1 MSLKVSRNI
10 NYSAVSI
17 YKLCCKDVAV
27 QEIYVGHTTNFKS
40 RKSRHKSTCTN
51 ELDRDH
57 DIYLYQFIRAHGHW
71 CNWSMI
77 EIARLEC
84 LDKRDAETKERGYI
98 ESLGAELNK
107 IIPTRTHEEYRD
119 SHVEETIERGKK
131 YYEDNREVKIEQS
144 KEYYANNT
152 EKVSARRK
160 VFYENNKEKLAEV
173 YKKYCADNR
182 EHIRIKSKEYYA
194 ANVEKIAL
202 KDKLYRENNAE
213 KIAKYQREYKLR
225 KKLEKAAEALE
236 KASEALETSQ
246 MALEDL

>member
-1 MSLKVSRNI
+1 MSLKVTRDI

-17 YKLCCKDVAV
+17 YKLCCKDVEV
-27 QEIYVGHTTNFKS
+27 QEIYVGHTTNFKN
-40 RKSRHKSTCTN
+40 RKWQHKSTCTN
-51 ELDRDH
+51 ELDKDH
-57 DIYLYQFIRAHGHW
+57 DIYVYQFIRAHGHW
-71 CNWSMI
+71 SNWDMI

-107 IIPTRTHEEYRD
+107 IIPTRTHKEYRD

-131 YYEDNREVKIEQS
+131 YYEDNREVKIEQA

-152 EKVSARRK
+152 EKISARRK
-160 VFYENNKEKLAEV
+160 L
-173 YKKYCADNR
+173 R
-182 EHIRIKSKEYYA
+182 
-194 ANVEKIAL
+194 
-202 KDKLYRENNAE
+202 DKVYREKNSE
-213 KIAKYQREYKLR
+213 KIAKYQKGYRLR
-225 KKLEKAAEALE
+225 KKLE

>member
-1 MSLKVSRNI
+1 MSLKVTRDI

-17 YKLCCKDVAV
+17 YKLCCKDVEV
-27 QEIYVGHTTNFKS
+27 QEIYVGHTTNFKN
-40 RKSRHKSTCTN
+40 RKWQHKSTCTN
-51 ELDRDH
+51 ELDKDH
-57 DIYLYQFIRAHGHW
+57 DIYVYQFIRAHGHW
-71 CNWSMI
+71 SNWDMI

-107 IIPTRTHEEYRD
+107 IIPTRTHKEYRD

-131 YYEDNREVKIEQS
+131 YYEDNREVKIEQA

-152 EKVSARRK
+152 EKISARRK
-160 VFYENNKEKLAEV
+160 L
-173 YKKYCADNR
+173 R
-182 EHIRIKSKEYYA
+182 
-194 ANVEKIAL
+194 
-202 KDKLYRENNAE
+202 DKVYREKNSE
-213 KIAKYQREYKLR
+213 KIAKYQKEYRLR
-225 KKLEKAAEALE
+225 KKLE